1 VGRPPSP
8 LRWVTRFWVLILT
21 TSALSHAATET
32 APAPSAA
39 DQAFYRV
46 ADRYLD
52 QTQRLFPTQSSI
64 NGYHKYDGL
73 LEDFSAPN
81 ISKMITIY
89 KGFRKELA
97 AVDRAKLS
105 VSAQVDRSLLI
116 QDCEANLFLLT
127 SLRPFLKDPLF
138 YNDILGNST
147 LFITQTPPDSK
158 EFPARM
164 ESLVARMK
172 KIPPFLEQAKKNLAN
187 PAQVQT
193 KFCIVLNPGNLEFFQ
208 TTLPP
213 LAQKVPALTK
223 AATDESAKVIAA
235 LQSYQKW
242 LESDLLPRSNGDW
255 RLGKELWTKKLQL
268 TLGSDLTPEEILQRA
283 QDKLQKDRAE
293 MLVVALPLHN
303 KLFPDHKHEETGE
316 DLINVVVKETLGE
329 LSKQHSKPDALFSDV
344 KDKWTPKIKEYIRR
358 SGIIELPPED
368 DNFIIEPTPA
378 FMDGAAVAFF
388 NPPPAFE
395 PQLKK
400 SFWVSSIPKGGSP
413 EKDAEVAESY
423 LKEYNDYGLQSLI
436 IHEAFPGHYVQ
447 SWYALKSPLAS
458 VYKKVYASG
467 TFAEGWAVLAE
478 EEMFTSGFADGDPA
492 NYLVHKKFDLRVP
505 MNAILDSKL
514 HTSDMSEAEGDA
526 WAMDLMTRYGFQEE
540 AEAKGKLRRAKITS
554 TQLSTYFVGF
564 TELMDILLD
573 TKDLEK
579 DKFTLKS
586 FNDRVLSFGTI
597 PPRDVRRLMFA
608 APAVPANPAAPAVPA
623 NQTAPATQESSGK

>member
-1 VGRPPSP
+1 VGRSPSAFR
-8 LRWVTRFWVLILT
+8 LVIWFWILT
-21 TSALSHAATET
+21 LGVITLSHAADEA
-32 APAPSAA
+32 APGPSAP
-39 DQAFYRV
+39 DKAFYAV
-46 ADRYLD
+46 AERYLD
-52 QTQRLFPTQSSI
+52 ETQRLFPTLSSI

-73 LEDFSAPN
+73 LEDFSAQ
-81 ISKMITIY
+81 SVTKMVATY
-89 KGFRKELA
+89 KSFRKELA
-97 AVDRAKLS
+97 GIDRARLS

-116 QDCEANLFLLT
+116 QDCEASLFLLT

-138 YNDILGNST
+138 YNDILGSST

-172 KIPPFLEQAKKNLAN
+172 RIPAFLEQAKKNLVN

-213 LAQKVPALTK
+213 LAEKVPALKK
-223 AATDESAKVIAA
+223 AVGDESAKVIAA

-255 RLGKELWTKKLQL
+255 RLGKDLWTKKLQL

-329 LSKQHSKPDALFSDV
+329 LSKQHSKPDSMFSDV
-344 KDKWTPKIKEYIRR
+344 KDKWTPKIKAYIRK
-358 SGIIELPPED
+358 SGIIDLPPED
-368 DNFIIEPTPA
+368 DNFVIEPTPA

-395 PQLKK
+395 PELKK
-400 SFWVSSIPKGGSP
+400 SFWVSSIPKGPSP
-413 EKDAEVAESY
+413 EKSAEVAESY

-458 VYKKVYASG
+458 IYKKVYASG

-514 HTSDMSEAEGDA
+514 HTSGMSEEEGDA
-526 WAMDLMTRYGFQEE
+526 WAMDLMIRYGFQEE
-540 AEAKGKLRRAKITS
+540 AEAKGKLRRAKITA

-564 TELMDILLD
+564 TELWDILLD
-573 TKDLEK
+573 TRAREGGQ
-579 DKFTLKS
+579 FTLKS

-608 APAVPANPAAPAVPA
+608 SPAAPSTPAAPA
-623 NQTAPATQESSGK
+623 TQSSGK